1 MSWRRLMAERED
13 LAQRRSKE
21 IESDSS
27 LQLAFAELIVQVFW

>member
-1 MSWRRLMAERED
+1 MSWLRLMAERED

-21 IESDSS
+21 IGPYSS